1 MRKTFIIERWMA
13 CRCYAALLALAWSIV
28 PCHTAFSQTTPHVA
42 FDVVTI
48 KPSKEAVG
56 GMGLGRSS
64 PNGISLINTTAKSL
78 MRNAYGVKEELISG
92 GPNWINTSEYDV
104 EAKVLNTDAV
114 APPLSRDQIKQMIQ
128 ALLADRFKL
137 VAHTEMKEIPVY
149 ELTIAKAGPKLQEAK
164 SGDTYANGL
173 KGPDGRTGAGLMMI
187 VDGKFTGQGI
197 SISGLVDTLSLVL
210 GRTVVDKTG
219 LTGKYD
225 ITLLLPR
232 PEGAA
237 GPMPTPSTDASA
249 KVSSETSSPAF
260 FTVLEE
266 QLGLKLHS
274 AKGLGKTLVIDHIEK
289 PSEN

>member
-1 MRKTFIIERWMA
+1 MA
-13 CRCYAALLALAWSIV
+13 CRCYAALLAFAWSIV
-28 PCHTAFSQTTPHVA
+28 PCQSAFSQTTPHAA

-92 GPNWINTSEYDV
+92 GPGWTGTSEYDV
-104 EAKVLNTDAV
+104 EAKILNTDAKT
-114 APPLSRDQIKQMIQ
+114 PSLTRDQIKQMIQ

-164 SGDTYANGL
+164 SGDTYTNGL
-173 KGPDGRTGAGLMMI
+173 KGPDGRTGAGFMMI
-187 VDGKFTGQGI
+187 VDGKFIGQGI

-225 ITLLLPR
+225 ITLQLPR

-237 GPMPTPSTDASA
+237 GPMPPPSTNAATDRSA
-249 KVSSETSSPAF
+249 NVSSETSSPAF
-260 FTVLEE
+260 FTVIEE